1 MRDHF
6 LPGTANFEKLFQD
19 VITETSGQSGHCGQ
33 FLLVVDTS
41 GVCLCRHGAQHC
53 DIITRDSKYNTT
65 LLPAPSWLH
74 SYDIMRYYRV
84 SGVRGA
90 GGARGGLQPLRETL
104 LMTWLGD
111 W

>member
-6 LPGTANFEKLFQD
+6 LPTTANFEKLFQD

-53 DIITRDSKYNTT
+53 DIITRDIKYNTT

-74 SYDIMRYYRV
+74 S
-84 SGVRGA
+84 
-90 GGARGGLQPLRETL
+90 
-104 LMTWLGD
+104 
-111 W
+111 

>member
-6 LPGTANFEKLFQD
+6 FPTTANFEKLFQD
-19 VITETSGQSGHCGQ
+19 VITETSGHCGQ
-33 FLLVVDTS
+33 FLLIVDTS

-53 DIITRDSKYNTT
+53 DIITRDIKYNTT
-65 LLPAPSWLH
+65 LLPATRWHH

-84 SGVRGA
+84 SGVPGA

-104 LMTWLGD
+104 VMTWLGD